1 METDWKTGTSS
12 GFFLQD
18 NRKNFSKGED
28 MNTKKIPVTVLSGYL
43 GAGKTTVLNHVL
55 NNRDGLKVAV
65 IVNDLSEVNIDA
77 ALVKE
82 GGGLSRTEEKLVEM
96 SNGCICCTLREDLLR
111 EVERLA
117 QDGRFDYILIESTGV
132 GEPVPVA
139 QTFTYI
145 DEEHGIDLTKLCRL
159 DCMVTV
165 VDANRFWHDFSSG
178 ESLLERSQAIGD
190 EDSRDVVDLLIDQI
204 EFCDV
209 LLLNKC
215 DMIEKNELAQLE
227 AVLRKLQPRA
237 KLIKTVKGQVDPAEI
252 LNTGLFDFDEASQSA
267 GWLKETQKP
276 VHTPETEEYGIS
288 SFVYERVRPFHPER
302 LMNWMENWPVEVV
315 RAKGIMWVASR
326 NDIGQSISQAGPSIQ
341 FGPSGYWIATL
352 PPEEQEPYFQEDPEL
367 KKSWS
372 PEYGDR
378 INKVV
383 FIGIG
388 IVREQLI
395 SSLDDCLL
403 TDSEMKRDWN
413 RFKDTL
419 PNAIDAPVA

>member
-1 METDWKTGTSS
+1 M
-12 GFFLQD
+12 Q
-18 NRKNFSKGED
+18 
-28 MNTKKIPVTVLSGYL
+28 TKRIPVTVLSGYL

-77 ALVKE
+77 ALVKD

-132 GEPVPVA
+132 GEPIPVA
-139 QTFTYI
+139 QTFTYS
-145 DEEHGIDLTKLCRL
+145 DEEHEIDLTKYCRL

-165 VDANRFWHDFSSG
+165 VDAYRFWHDFSSG
-178 ESLLERSQAIGD
+178 ESLLERNEAVG
-190 EDSRDVVDLLIDQI
+190 EDDTRDVVDLLIDQI

-215 DMIEKNELAQLE
+215 DMINRSELVQLE

-237 KLIKTVKGQVDPAEI
+237 KLIKIVNGKVHPAEI
-252 LNTGLFDFDEASQSA
+252 LNTGLFNFDEASQSA
-267 GWLKETQKP
+267 GWLKEMEKS
-276 VHTPETEEYGIS
+276 VHMPETEEYGIS
-288 SFVYERVRPFHPER
+288 SFVYERVKPFHPGR
-302 LMNWMENWPVEVV
+302 LMKWMQNWPVEVV

-326 NDIGQSISQAGPSIQ
+326 NDVGQSISQAGPSIQ
-341 FGPSGYWIATL
+341 FGPSGYWVAAL
-352 PPEEQEPYFQEDPEL
+352 PPEEQAYYLQEDPML
-367 KKSWS
+367 SSNWS
-372 PEYGDR
+372 KEFGDR

-383 FIGIG
+383 FIGIEMD
-388 IVREQLI
+388 REKLT
-395 SSLDDCLL
+395 SALDDCLL
-403 TDSEMKRDWN
+403 TDSEMNRDWKLYQDN
-413 RFKDTL
+413 L
-419 PNAIDAPVA
+419 PNAIEIKQGHL